1 MEVKKEK
8 EMKSIPEISK
18 NNITHILEEIQ
29 NTNEVNPLQIYELY
43 QILEDIEQNYKKTSL
58 ISDLFNSNIIYIFR
72 TLILQEKFI
81 RNIILKIIRL
91 NIQIYPFFTSK
102 LLETLYP
109 IVICKIFEEYKK
121 STFEERYECFK
132 LINTWLKYS
141 TDNFPLIFCQ
151 AVAALSRVDDL
162 FKKGCVEFIRNLSII
177 RPDLCST
184 VGGFRILI
192 NNLMDINYNY
202 EDICDNILN
211 SILYVINSPNKR
223 KYFNGFNDLYKIFS
237 FYTKSDFCEEVSN
250 EKSSGG
256 NTNAKQMAEKE
267 EEKNKLNSQLQI
279 SKKLIKKMLN
289 TWPGFSLIMGDYMSM
304 GSLIQA
310 LNTDVN
316 TTIKKAILQIL
327 KEILEEGYNYIDNFI
342 ISNSSNIKRNI
353 RRRI

>member
-1 MEVKKEK
+1 M
-8 EMKSIPEISK
+8 
-18 NNITHILEEIQ
+18 
-29 NTNEVNPLQIYELY
+29 
-43 QILEDIEQNYKKTSL
+43 
-58 ISDLFNSNIIYIFR
+58 
-72 TLILQEKFI
+72 
-81 RNIILKIIRL
+81 
-91 NIQIYPFFTSK
+91 
-102 LLETLYP
+102 
-109 IVICKIFEEYKK
+109 
-121 STFEERYECFK
+121 
-132 LINTWLKYS
+132 
-141 TDNFPLIFCQ
+141 
-151 AVAALSRVDDL
+151 DDL

-289 TWPGFSLIMGDYMSM
+289 TWPGFSI
-304 GSLIQA
+304 
-310 LNTDVN
+310 
-316 TTIKKAILQIL
+316 
-327 KEILEEGYNYIDNFI
+327 KEIIPNLNFDLSDIHFIYNDEKGEAKYYYGNFKSIKNINISEISPHKDNFNK
-342 ISNSSNIKRNI
+342 ISQ
-353 RRRI
+353 

>member
-109 IVICKIFEEYKK
+109 IVICKIFEKK
-121 STFEERYECFK
+121 
-132 LINTWLKYS
+132 
-141 TDNFPLIFCQ
+141 
-151 AVAALSRVDDL
+151 
-162 FKKGCVEFIRNLSII
+162 KK
-177 RPDLCST
+177 
-184 VGGFRILI
+184 
-192 NNLMDINYNY
+192 
-202 EDICDNILN
+202 
-211 SILYVINSPNKR
+211 
-223 KYFNGFNDLYKIFS
+223 
-237 FYTKSDFCEEVSN
+237 
-250 EKSSGG
+250 
-256 NTNAKQMAEKE
+256 
-267 EEKNKLNSQLQI
+267 
-279 SKKLIKKMLN
+279 
-289 TWPGFSLIMGDYMSM
+289 
-304 GSLIQA
+304 
-310 LNTDVN
+310 
-316 TTIKKAILQIL
+316 
-327 KEILEEGYNYIDNFI
+327 
-342 ISNSSNIKRNI
+342 SNSSNIKRNI